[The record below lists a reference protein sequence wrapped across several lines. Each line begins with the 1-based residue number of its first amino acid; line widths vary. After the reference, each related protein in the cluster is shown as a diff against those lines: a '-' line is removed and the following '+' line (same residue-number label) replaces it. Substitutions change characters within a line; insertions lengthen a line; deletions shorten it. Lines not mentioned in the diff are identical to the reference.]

1 MPLFAWLLVI
11 GGLACILMSL
21 GLVYLTLS
29 YRQNRRVGKV
39 IGIALL
45 NLCDATVLALLL
57 FLFYIVAIARPIS

>member
-1 MPLFAWLLVI
+1 MPLFVLMLII

-29 YRQNRRVGKV
+29 YRQNRRVGKL

-45 NLCDATVLALLL
+45 ILCDATVLALLL